1 MQVVLV
7 ALFLIGKKIV
17 REVINDINI
26 SVWIKKKHSH
36 SQTQSTNFLRTEM
49 IDLSQLTEEQ
59 LNELELQIQKHKEQ
73 QKVKDALE
81 NLKGYRVTF
90 YMRFD
95 PEKHKDNDMLTDD
108 GELDPNIFADYL
120 CDNLVTDLIRNFE
133 LYGYEDVSYP
143 IVEISTEEEIE
154 HQF

>member
-1 MQVVLV
+1 MMVVLLHLMILWNV
-7 ALFLIGKKIV
+7 
-17 REVINDINI
+17 
-26 SVWIKKKHSH
+26 S
-36 SQTQSTNFLRTEM
+36 NFTSNNTRTEM

-81 NLKGYRVTF
+81 NLKGYKVTF
-90 YMRFD
+90 YVRFD
-95 PEKHKDNDMLTDD
+95 PEKHKDDDMLTDD
-108 GELDPNIFADYL
+108 GELDPGIFADYL

-143 IVEISTEEEIE
+143 IVEIATEEEIE

>member
-1 MQVVLV
+1 
-7 ALFLIGKKIV
+7 
-17 REVINDINI
+17 
-26 SVWIKKKHSH
+26 
-36 SQTQSTNFLRTEM
+36 M

-73 QKVKDALE
+73 QNVKNALE

-90 YMRFD
+90 YVRFD
-95 PEKHKDNDMLTDD
+95 PEKHKNDMLTND
-108 GELDPNIFADYL
+108 GELDTGFFTDYL
-120 CDNLVTDLIRNFE
+120 CDNVVTDLIRNFE

-143 IVEISTEEEIE
+143 IVEIATEQEIE